1 MTSSSGGPSGPG
13 PGVSIN
19 YDQQKIGSGN
29 KEDDKN
35 KLGSRI
41 SLSDIQASAWMEK
54 LRNKSNSLKSFPDLS
69 KAVRSAL
76 LDRRQAG
83 ALDGEDKMILRKSL
97 DTLSESIPVKG
108 GTSMAERLEAIARKM
123 GRSNSDNGQ
132 NKLSFTEAPAHGCFF
147 LSTEM
152 FYVEINID
160 SATGVVKD
168 AKIHHIDTAN
178 GQAFQVTPSA
188 QQVRLLVLLHVSDYS
203 YITRF
208 EIGDQIMNLFRKYH
222 FYFTE
227 LCPDN

>member
-1 MTSSSGGPSGPG
+1 
-13 PGVSIN
+13 
-19 YDQQKIGSGN
+19 
-29 KEDDKN
+29 
-35 KLGSRI
+35 
-41 SLSDIQASAWMEK
+41 
-54 LRNKSNSLKSFPDLS
+54 
-69 KAVRSAL
+69 
-76 LDRRQAG
+76 
-83 ALDGEDKMILRKSL
+83 
-97 DTLSESIPVKG
+97 
-108 GTSMAERLEAIARKM
+108 MAERLEAIARKM

-188 QQVRLLVLLHVSDYS
+188 QQVRLLVLLQVSNYS

-208 EIGDQIMNLFRKYH
+208 EIGDQIMNLFRKYQFFFH
-222 FYFTE
+222 RAVSR
-227 LCPDN
+227 